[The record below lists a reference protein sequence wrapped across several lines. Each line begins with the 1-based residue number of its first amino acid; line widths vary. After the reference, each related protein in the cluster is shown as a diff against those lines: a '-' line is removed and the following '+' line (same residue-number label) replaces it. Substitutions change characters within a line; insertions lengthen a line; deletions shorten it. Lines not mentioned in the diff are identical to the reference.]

1 MITLLGML
9 VVVVG
14 FALRANPLLV
24 VVAGGLTTGVAA
36 GFSFNEVVAMIGQF
50 FTDNRAL
57 MLPIILMVPI
67 VGVLERHGLQ
77 ERVAMLIQRATA
89 ATAGR
94 VLWGYQLLR
103 GFTSMFGLSIGNHA
117 AMVRPLIAPM
127 AEGAAL
133 VRSGTSSPQ
142 SRDEIRAHAAAAGRD
157 SRGRDPDGQPGARG
171 DSRADR
177 GSGSGAH
184 IDGAE
189 GGGAQL
195 GVLIFCAFAVSWQ
208 LNSRS
213 GFGFQARCSKH
224 RAGNAFRLRGG
235 GAWLRA
241 AEDYGR
247 CRQTRSSCDESGA
260 SRPHHHRASWASA
273 GDSQGS
279 PAHAVARLSRLV
291 GDV

>member
-9 VVVVG
+9 VVVMG

-127 AEGAAL
+127 AEGAA
-133 VRSGTSSPQ
+133 SSW
-142 SRDEIRAHAAAAGRD
+142 RRW
-157 SRGRDPDGQPGARG
+157 AR
-171 DSRADR
+171 
-177 GSGSGAH
+177 
-184 IDGAE
+184 
-189 GGGAQL
+189 
-195 GVLIFCAFAVSWQ
+195 
-208 LNSRS
+208 
-213 GFGFQARCSKH
+213 
-224 RAGNAFRLRGG
+224 
-235 GAWLRA
+235 
-241 AEDYGR
+241 
-247 CRQTRSSCDESGA
+247 
-260 SRPHHHRASWASA
+260 
-273 GDSQGS
+273 
-279 PAHAVARLSRLV
+279 
-291 GDV
+291 

>member
-127 AEGAAL
+127 AEGAAV
-133 VRSGTSSPQ
+133 VRPGTPSRQ
-142 SRDEIRAHAAAAGRD
+142 SRDEIRAHAAAAENVGNFFSD
-157 SRGRDPDGQPGARG
+157 DIFVAIGALLLIKAFF
-171 DSRADR
+171 DNA
-177 GSGSGAH
+177 
-184 IDGAE
+184 
-189 GGGAQL
+189 
-195 GVLIFCAFAVSWQ
+195 GV
-208 LNSRS
+208 
-213 GFGFQARCSKH
+213 
-224 RAGNAFRLRGG
+224 
-235 GAWLRA
+235 
-241 AEDYGR
+241 
-247 CRQTRSSCDESGA
+247 
-260 SRPHHHRASWASA
+260 
-273 GDSQGS
+273 
-279 PAHAVARLSRLV
+279 AVALSDLKLWSLPTALWVVLV
-291 GDV
+291 GWWRYRRLDARLKKAAAAAKERAP